1 MDYLFG
7 PIRNFVRSYHEV
19 LETGDPR
26 VKDLPFMASPMPTL
40 FMTAAYLYFIKKIGP
55 QWMENRKPFSFR
67 RLLVV
72 YNFSLVAASAWMF
85 YEMGSLINWGSH
97 SFKCLPVSHDANDPI
112 AQRMISVGWWFLL
125 SKYIEF
131 ADTVFFVL
139 RKKTSQVTLL
149 HVVHHSV
156 VPISVWTGLKFA
168 PGGSNA
174 FFPFLN
180 SGVHTVMY
188 LYYGLSA
195 LGPHVQ
201 PFLWWKKY
209 ITSLQLLQFTLA
221 IAHGLRALFQ
231 DCEFPRSFLF
241 INLFHGVLWFYLFSS
256 FYRQAYSKKGGKN
269 GGVAV
274 CASTEKGTAE
284 ASAVIG
290 QLKITASVHYKGQSS
305 SSSNTKPNRNSSSAP
320 TIPSTSASSP
330 SSSSSTVTQPSMFQE
345 FAKYCVKNLP
355 DMCIPP
361 MDRLLE
367 KDDPTDDEEDGT
379 DTLLDPLSNDCHQYD
394 ESSSHHHTKAE

>member
-1 MDYLFG
+1 MDYLFS
-7 PIRNFVRSYHEV
+7 PIRKFVHSYHEV

-40 FMTAAYLYFIKKIGP
+40 FMTAAYLYFIKRIGP

-85 YEMGSLINWGSH
+85 YEMGSLINWGSS

-305 SSSNTKPNRNSSSAP
+305 SSNANTNSDSNPTTSSASS
-320 TIPSTSASSP
+320 STSAAASNA
-330 SSSSSTVTQPSMFQE
+330 STTKPTTSKYHE
-345 FAKYCVKNLP
+345 FAGWSIKHLP
-355 DMCIPP
+355 FTCFLP
-361 MDRLLE
+361 MDLLND
-367 KDDPTDDEEDGT
+367 DDPTDEPTEKDQET
-379 DTLLDPLSNDCHQYD
+379 SSTTNNDCHPIAN
-394 ESSSHHHTKAE
+394 SSSHSHPKYE